1 MGQGIVNKNTIKKGK
16 MESDSKQ
23 SEILPSQYGCDI
35 LLEKTKLE
43 DTKDKTFPLDAYLV
57 WYVSE
62 GKEYLDL
69 CRASK
74 QVNIFDMYYDKYGPG
89 SVQKIDFGYGRT
101 NPKIWGYKQP
111 EKKKRK

>member
-1 MGQGIVNKNTIKKGK
+1 MSQGIVNKNTIKKGK
-16 MESDSKQ
+16 MELDSNQ
-23 SEILPSQYGCDI
+23 SEILPSHYGCDI
-35 LLEKTKLE
+35 LLERIELE

-74 QVNIFDMYYDKYGPG
+74 QVNIFDMYYDKYGSG
-89 SVQKIDFGYGRT
+89 ALQKIKYGYGTISPRS
-101 NPKIWGYKQP
+101 WGYKIP
-111 EKKKRK
+111 EKKRKR

>member
-1 MGQGIVNKNTIKKGK
+1 MSQGIVNKNTIKRGK

-62 GKEYLDL
+62 GKEYLDPFSYTHL
-69 CRASK
+69 TLPTNRE
-74 QVNIFDMYYDKYGPG
+74 VVIWDG
-89 SVQKIDFGYGRT
+89 SVKYNIKIPNLNLY
-101 NPKIWGYKQP
+101 P
-111 EKKKRK
+111 

>member
-1 MGQGIVNKNTIKKGK
+1 MSQSTVNKNTIKKDK
-16 MESDSKQ
+16 MESDSQQ

-89 SVQKIDFGYGRT
+89 ALQKIKYGYGTISPRSWGHRT
-101 NPKIWGYKQP
+101 P
-111 EKKKRK
+111 EKKKKR

>member
-1 MGQGIVNKNTIKKGK
+1 MSQSIVNKNTIKKDK
-16 MESDSKQ
+16 MELDSQQ
-23 SEILPSQYGCDI
+23 SKILPSQYGCDI

-74 QVNIFDMYYDKYGPG
+74 QVNIFDMYYDRYGPG
-89 SVQKIDFGYGRT
+89 SIQKIDFGYGTIDPRS
-101 NPKIWGYKQP
+101 WGYKTP
-111 EKKKRK
+111 EKKKKR